1 MASILVYA
9 ELNEGKVATTSLE
22 LMAKARELGDVYA
35 VALGSGAKAAAAV
48 LGKHGAKAVHVNED
62 AAFDDYIAEPAT
74 EALASRHEK
83 EKPDLIL
90 FGFTSDSREVAGR
103 LAARLGSGLISNAS
117 DVVAKDGGFVAKVP
131 YFGGAKVASMK
142 ANGKPAIVLIR
153 PKSFEA
159 SAKGGTA
166 EMKQLD
172 LKVGDASKRAHITER
187 VVEASEKVKLE
198 EARVVISGGRGM
210 GGPQNFPL
218 LEDLASALGGA
229 VGASRAV
236 VDAGWV
242 PYSMQVGQ
250 TGKSVRPGV
259 YIAVGI
265 SGAMQHTVGMKT
277 SKVIIAINKDAEAPI
292 MKMADLGVVGDA
304 LKILPALSVLFGFDR
319 GGEGRQDLQRVAHDT
334 EVGHLHDRCLGVLV
348 DRDDD
353 LGRLHADCV
362 LHGTRDADGDV
373 DARPDRLARLPDLH
387 GVRHPA
393 RVDHRAAGS
402 HSATQGAREVLE
414 ERKVLRTAHAAAAA
428 DHHAGVFE
436 LDLLGSFDD
445 ALGHV
450 RALRP

>member
-9 ELNEGKVATTSLE
+9 ELSEGKVVSATLE
-22 LMAKARELGDVYA
+22 LMAKARQLGDVYA
-35 VALGSGAKAAAAV
+35 VALGSGAKASAGT
-48 LGKHGAKAVHVNED
+48 LGKHGAKVVHVNED
-62 AAFDDYIAEPAT
+62 SVFDDYIAEPAT
-74 EALASRHEK
+74 DALASLYEK

-90 FGFTSDSREVAGR
+90 FGFTPDSREVAGR
-103 LAARLGSGLISNAS
+103 LAARLSTGLISNAS
-117 DVVAKDGGFVAKVP
+117 DVEAKGGGFVAKVP
-131 YFGGAKVASMK
+131 YFGGSKIASMK
-142 ANGKPAIVLIR
+142 ANRKPAIVLVR

-159 SAKGGTA
+159 SESGGTA
-166 EMKQLD
+166 DVKELD
-172 LKVGDASKRAHITER
+172 VAIADGSKRAHITDR

-304 LKILPALSVLFGFDR
+304 LKIVPAL
-319 GGEGRQDLQRVAHDT
+319 T
-334 EVGHLHDRCLGVLV
+334 
-348 DRDDD
+348 
-353 LGRLHADCV
+353 
-362 LHGTRDADGDV
+362 
-373 DARPDRLARLPDLH
+373 
-387 GVRHPA
+387 
-393 RVDHRAAGS
+393 AAVKKKKNG
-402 HSATQGAREVLE
+402 
-414 ERKVLRTAHAAAAA
+414 
-428 DHHAGVFE
+428 
-436 LDLLGSFDD
+436 
-445 ALGHV
+445 
-450 RALRP
+450 

>member
-9 ELNEGKVATTSLE
+9 ELSGGKVAATSLE
-22 LMAKARELGDVYA
+22 LLTRARELGDVYA
-35 VALGSGAKAAAAV
+35 VALGSGAKAAAAA
-48 LGKHGAKAVHVNED
+48 LGKHGAKVVHVNED

-74 EALASRHEK
+74 DAIAALYEQQ
-83 EKPDLIL
+83 KPDLIL
-90 FGFTSDSREVAGR
+90 FGFTPDSREVAGR
-103 LAARLGSGLISNAS
+103 FAARLGVGLISNAS
-117 DVVAKDGGFVAKVP
+117 DVAAKDGGFVARVP

-142 ANGKPAIVLIR
+142 ANARPAIVLVR

-159 SAKGGTA
+159 SESGGAA
-166 EMKQLD
+166 EVKD
-172 LKVGDASKRAHITER
+172 LAVTVQDGSKRAHIVDR

-198 EARVVISGGRGM
+198 DARVVISGGRGM

-304 LKILPALSVLFGFDR
+304 LKIVPAL
-319 GGEGRQDLQRVAHDT
+319 T
-334 EVGHLHDRCLGVLV
+334 
-348 DRDDD
+348 
-353 LGRLHADCV
+353 
-362 LHGTRDADGDV
+362 
-373 DARPDRLARLPDLH
+373 
-387 GVRHPA
+387 
-393 RVDHRAAGS
+393 AAVKAKKNG
-402 HSATQGAREVLE
+402 
-414 ERKVLRTAHAAAAA
+414 
-428 DHHAGVFE
+428 
-436 LDLLGSFDD
+436 
-445 ALGHV
+445 
-450 RALRP
+450 

>member
-1 MASILVYA
+1 MPSVLVYA
-9 ELNEGKVATTSLE
+9 ELSEGKVATTSLE
-22 LMAKARELGDVYA
+22 LMTKARELGDVYA
-35 VALGSGAKAAAAV
+35 VALGAGAKAAAAT
-48 LGKHGAKAVHVNED
+48 LGKHGAKVVHVNED

-74 EALASRHEK
+74 DAVAGLCEK

-117 DVVAKDGGFVAKVP
+117 DIAARDGGFVAKVP

-142 ANGKPAIVLIR
+142 ANGKPAIVLVR
-153 PKSFEA
+153 PKSFEVSEKA
-159 SAKGGTA
+159 GAG
-166 EMKQLD
+166 EVKQLD
-172 LKVGDASKRAHITER
+172 VAVADGSKRAHITER

-198 EARVVISGGRGM
+198 DARVVISGGRGM

-218 LEDLASALGGA
+218 LEELASALGGA

-277 SKVIIAINKDAEAPI
+277 SKIIIAINKDGEAPI

-304 LKILPALSVLFGFDR
+304 LKIVPALTAAVK
-319 GGEGRQDLQRVAHDT
+319 AKK
-334 EVGHLHDRCLGVLV
+334 
-348 DRDDD
+348 
-353 LGRLHADCV
+353 
-362 LHGTRDADGDV
+362 HG
-373 DARPDRLARLPDLH
+373 
-387 GVRHPA
+387 
-393 RVDHRAAGS
+393 
-402 HSATQGAREVLE
+402 
-414 ERKVLRTAHAAAAA
+414 
-428 DHHAGVFE
+428 
-436 LDLLGSFDD
+436 
-445 ALGHV
+445 
-450 RALRP
+450 

>member
-9 ELNEGKVATTSLE
+9 ELSDGKLASTALE
-22 LMAKARELGDVYA
+22 LMTKARELGDVYA
-35 VALGSGAKAAAAV
+35 VALGTGAKNAAAT
-48 LGKHGAKAVHVNED
+48 LGKHGAKAVHVSED
-62 AAFDDYIAEPAT
+62 KAFDDYIAEPAT
-74 EALASRHEK
+74 DAVAALYEK
-83 EKPDLIL
+83 EKPDAIL
-90 FGFTSDSREVAGR
+90 FAFTPDSREVAGR
-103 LAARLGSGLISNAS
+103 LAARLGTGLISNAS
-117 DVVAKDGGFVAKVP
+117 DLDYDAQGDGGFVAKVP

-159 SAKGGTA
+159 SETGGTA
-166 EMKQLD
+166 EVKMLD
-172 LKVGDASKRAHITER
+172 GAVADGSKRAHITER

-198 EARVVISGGRGM
+198 DARIVISGGRGM
-210 GGPQNFPL
+210 GGPQNFPM

-304 LKILPALSVLFGFDR
+304 LKIVPKL
-319 GGEGRQDLQRVAHDT
+319 T
-334 EVGHLHDRCLGVLV
+334 EAVKAKKG
-348 DRDDD
+348 
-353 LGRLHADCV
+353 
-362 LHGTRDADGDV
+362 
-373 DARPDRLARLPDLH
+373 
-387 GVRHPA
+387 
-393 RVDHRAAGS
+393 
-402 HSATQGAREVLE
+402 
-414 ERKVLRTAHAAAAA
+414 K
-428 DHHAGVFE
+428 
-436 LDLLGSFDD
+436 
-445 ALGHV
+445 
-450 RALRP
+450 